1 MNINYRKIMFLV
13 LGVSSLGL
21 VACTSAIDDVV
32 NGITG
37 ECLSHGENCSTSY
50 IQSEYGVS
58 SLSCC
63 TSGDVCQKQFS
74 YSTQVTCN

>member
-1 MNINYRKIMFLV
+1 MFLV

-21 VACTSAIDDVV
+21 VACGSAVDGLV
-32 NGITG
+32 NEITG
-37 ECLSHGENCSTSY
+37 ECLSHGENCSSSY

-58 SLSCC
+58 SLGCC
-63 TSGDVCQKQFS
+63 TSGDVCQKMYS